1 MNLSRTRNATT
12 LIVGLALA
20 AGLAGCRVHVDKDAN
35 GQEKKVQVDTP
46 FGGVHVNTDQT
57 TAVDLGLPVYPGA
70 VVVKGDG
77 DHKSADVHLGFG
89 QWKLRVQTVS
99 YESSDSEEKVVA
111 FYKKA
116 LGRYGDVITCQ
127 GDSPVGTPTVTAE
140 GLGCADEKKGGNVKI
155 NRHDYGTNKDSLELK
170 AGSRRHQHIVGFENP
185 KDSKPRFVLVAL
197 DLPAGMDSG
206 SGKSD

>member
-12 LIVGLALA
+12 LVVGLALA
-20 AGLAGCRVHVDKDAN
+20 TGLAGCRVHVDKDAN